1 MKHLQEFIIENEIE
15 HLNEG
20 LLDKLKNWFK
30 NLFKSQKQLEKN
42 TLDVDTKKIKGPDKS
57 VELSEILK
65 NEEELNLIN
74 DPKVGFPI
82 TSQLLQNK
90 NKYLVKE
97 LSDSDKQEYK
107 PMVDRFFYVN
117 EGNKYDI
124 GLIMYDETLKN
135 DNNYV
140 NMLNLEVI
148 AQVNNKSN
156 VEKFINTIFEEKM
169 KKTYKGAQYVIKH
182 PRVKPTLIKLGYKTN
197 DEDNNIIEKQF

>member
-74 DPKVGFPI
+74 DPKVGFPV

-107 PMVDRFFYVN
+107 PMIDRFFYVN

>member
-182 PRVKPTLIKLGYKTN
+182 MRVKPTLIKLGYKTN

>member
-74 DPKVGFPI
+74 DPKVGFPV

-107 PMVDRFFYVN
+107 PMIDRFFYVN

-197 DEDNNIIEKQF
+197 NEDNNIIEKQF